1 MSEESKNQE
10 SEVVLTPEE
19 QQAAHDQAM
28 VAKVDAQAANVDTTL
43 QTDQEVMFAGKYKS
57 VEELEKAY
65 EHLQSKMGKPEES
78 TEEPEVPEV
87 TPEAPKEEAEQL
99 VATKGIDY
107 SALESEWQ
115 DKGSLSEDTYKQLED
130 AGIPQNMVDA
140 YIAGQEALTQSAI
153 KSMHSIAGGEAE
165 YNDMIEWAQD
175 SLSES
180 EIGAFNSSLTD
191 NAKTEFA
198 IQGLAARY
206 RAEKGPSLIRGSSS
220 PSSSAGFSSKAEMTQ
235 AMSNPQ
241 YARDPAFRADVQ
253 RKVALSS
260 F

>member
-1 MSEESKNQE
+1 MSEESQNQE
-10 SEVVLTPEE
+10 SQVVLTPEE

-65 EHLQSKMGKPEES
+65 EHLQSKIGKPEES
-78 TEEPEVPEV
+78 TEEVKTPEI

-198 IQGLAARY
+198 VQGLAARY

>member
-1 MSEESKNQE
+1 MSEESKNQG

-78 TEEPEVPEV
+78 HEEPEVPEV

>member
-78 TEEPEVPEV
+78 AEEPEVPEV

>member
-1 MSEESKNQE
+1 MSEESQNQE
-10 SEVVLTPEE
+10 SQVVLTPEE

-65 EHLQSKMGKPEES
+65 EHLQSKIGKPEES
-78 TEEPEVPEV
+78 TEEPEVPDV

>member
-180 EIGAFNSSLTD
+180 EIGAFIQFVFNRQCKNRVRYTRFSCQ
-191 NAKTEFA
+191 
-198 IQGLAARY
+198 IQG
-206 RAEKGPSLIRGSSS
+206 
-220 PSSSAGFSSKAEMTQ
+220 
-235 AMSNPQ
+235 
-241 YARDPAFRADVQ
+241 
-253 RKVALSS
+253 
-260 F
+260 

>member
-1 MSEESKNQE
+1 MSEESQNQE